1 MSPGLDDFIERKEIK
16 LENLQ
21 KETSVLKS
29 IRDTSKLNL
38 EESLSLLTNE
48 ATTKQL
54 KEMTPAIYDIAI
66 NYDYTQFPKQ
76 LPEERIP
83 YTSNGPDS
91 NDPPGLLPLN
101 LVSKYLINV
110 IRAIGGEEGFYKKL
124 RSSDNQPTTEEMYYV
139 WTIIAIQGYNA
150 RAKDFTRLER
160 KDLLIGSVDTAK
172 KLLNLK

>member
-1 MSPGLDDFIERKEIK
+1 MNPGLDDFIRRKEK
-16 LENLQ
+16 QLEPLQ
-21 KETSVLKS
+21 KEISVLKS
-29 IRDTSKLNL
+29 IRDTSKLKL

-54 KEMTPAIYDIAI
+54 KEMAPAIYDIAI
-66 NYDYTQFPKQ
+66 NYDYTQFPER

-83 YTSNGPDS
+83 YTFDGPDS
-91 NDPPGLLPLN
+91 NDPPGLLPLK
-101 LVSKYLINV
+101 LVSKYLVNI
-110 IRAIGGEEGFYKKL
+110 IRAIGGEKEFYRKL
-124 RSSDNQPTTEEMYYV
+124 RSPDNQPTTEEMNYI

-172 KLLNLK
+172 KLLDLK